1 MSLIIED
8 IRTSS
13 PLTGSGDQTSFLVDN
28 IGDVITVEIDV
39 RMETYMIPDST
50 DENGTGFFIFVD
62 PRPAQTGKVRDDRAI
77 FANRTLAFNENEWS
91 VGDTWELTGMTIPAN
106 NTTGTII
113 EISEDRRTI
122 ITDHNFTTA
131 EVLPLDAYLVNTT
144 KMTAITHRHGLI
156 GNTEPVNYN
165 SKVDG
170 SEQIAQIG
178 DLDNTNL
185 TYQDATLLG
194 NKSWQSGNSDITKII
209 QVKGNGIGA
218 GNPDLISGAVQAFT
232 IKHELI
238 VNPLMLSDEWQD
250 ILDGI
255 KPDILLNEASLRYVF
270 STDVA
275 PILKNPNQNT
285 NVVFDEF
292 TGNIG
297 WRNENFNGGPTNYSI
312 SNVEYSRVP
321 SGEILNALE
330 LTTNETKIT
339 FTVTNTE
346 DAPFSN
352 SNTQMIFGYN
362 FAPSE
367 ENQYRDDSA
376 AISQDMEYNFMF
388 DNVQSTLGAS
398 SGTPRY
404 FGGTQQVIKT
414 MTSTYVSDSEITV
427 DVRMK
432 LSVENQNRLAGLVD
446 RRYQI
451 YFSVCDH
458 TLLRK
463 DSDKVTLTLDN
474 NEYFLDL
481 SDPSMI
487 VTANSFMEHTG
498 SVIGVDNDSAIN
510 ARAED
515 DVCCI
520 TNFAIDKNGRESDV
534 IELRSITTQIIARKD
549 ANTFDV
555 LDEYTAVLNLT
566 SINDA
571 TYGGIPFVDIT
582 EDRGFATP
590 ADDLRKNVRIKR
602 RTDLDASG
610 FFSYEVRFPMVFRW
624 EYWEARAN
632 ANDEFFDTSQPNNG
646 LNHDWVR
653 INSFPDWDIYYRIV
667 INASKNGNVLT
678 FTDETIM
685 GLEDYLAGTEWD
697 TENIKTYI
705 NSTNDPILSS
715 GIYGISQVDNTR
727 AEAEMTY
734 LGVESFSPSD
744 LVAVIKIN
752 AFERGNF
759 KEQFT
764 LSTLYPPHPNTKWL
778 GISPSDMAVITNPS
792 GDIWRTSAIL
802 QAALLGE
809 ETNWRISHRL
819 YAPPFGDAKE
829 MEDDTIKNL
838 EDNSTKRLD

>member
-28 IGDVITVEIDV
+28 IGDVVTIEIDI
-39 RMETYMIPDST
+39 RTQTYLTPETTDSL
-50 DENGTGFFIFVD
+50 DFPQFFIQVNALTQF
-62 PRPAQTGKVRDDRAI
+62 TGELQD
-77 FANRTLAFNENEWS
+77 NRTIHTNRIGGWVDFN
-91 VGDTWELTGMTIPAN
+91 VGDTFVIVGMANPAN
-106 NTTGTII
+106 NLTGEIT
-113 EISEDRRTI
+113 EISEDGQTL
-122 ITDHNFTTA
+122 ITDQTFVFETMPLGAYIGVTTP
-131 EVLPLDAYLVNTT
+131 V
-144 KMTAITHRHGLI
+144 TAITHRHGLI
-156 GNTEPVNYN
+156 GNTEAVNYN

-194 NKSWQSGNSDITKII
+194 NKSWQSGNI
-209 QVKGNGIGA
+209 QIKGNGT
-218 GNPDLISGAVQAFT
+218 GNGNASLASGIVQAFT

-238 VNPLMLSDEWQD
+238 VNPLMLADEWQD
-250 ILDGI
+250 ILDGL
-255 KPDILLNEASLRYVF
+255 KPDILKDEASLRYVF

-275 PILKNPNQNT
+275 PILKNPNQTT
-285 NVVFDEF
+285 NVVFSEF

-458 TLLRK
+458 SLPRK

>member
-28 IGDVITVEIDV
+28 IGDVTTIEIDI
-39 RMETYMIPDST
+39 RTQTYLTPETTDSL
-50 DENGTGFFIFVD
+50 DFPQFFIQVNALTQF
-62 PRPAQTGKVRDDRAI
+62 TGELQD
-77 FANRTLAFNENEWS
+77 NRTIHTNRIGGWVDFN
-91 VGDTWELTGMTIPAN
+91 VGDTFVIVGMANPAN
-106 NTTGTII
+106 NLTGEIT
-113 EISEDRRTI
+113 EISEDGQTL
-122 ITDHNFTTA
+122 ITDQTFVFETMPLGAYIGVTTP
-131 EVLPLDAYLVNTT
+131 V
-144 KMTAITHRHGLI
+144 TAITHRHGLI
-156 GNTEPVNYN
+156 GNTEAVNYN

-194 NKSWQSGNSDITKII
+194 NKSWQSGNI
-209 QVKGNGIGA
+209 QIKGNGT
-218 GNPDLISGAVQAFT
+218 GNGNASLASGIVQAFT

-238 VNPLMLSDEWQD
+238 VNPLMLADEWQD
-250 ILDGI
+250 ILDGL
-255 KPDILLNEASLRYVF
+255 KPDILKDEASLRYVF

-275 PILKNPNQNT
+275 PILKNPNQTT
-285 NVVFDEF
+285 NVVFSEF

-458 TLLRK
+458 TLPRK

>member
-28 IGDVITVEIDV
+28 IGDVTTIEIDI
-39 RMETYMIPDST
+39 RTQTYLTPETTDSL
-50 DENGTGFFIFVD
+50 DFPQFFIQVNALTQF
-62 PRPAQTGKVRDDRAI
+62 TGELQD
-77 FANRTLAFNENEWS
+77 NRTIHTNRIGGWVDFN
-91 VGDTWELTGMTIPAN
+91 VGDTFVIVGMANPAN
-106 NTTGTII
+106 NLTGEIT
-113 EISEDRRTI
+113 EISEDGQTL
-122 ITDHNFTTA
+122 ITDQTFVFETMPLGAYIGVTTP
-131 EVLPLDAYLVNTT
+131 V
-144 KMTAITHRHGLI
+144 TAITHRHGLI
-156 GNTEPVNYN
+156 GNTEAVNYN

-194 NKSWQSGNSDITKII
+194 NKSWQSGNI
-209 QVKGNGIGA
+209 QIKGNGT
-218 GNPDLISGAVQAFT
+218 GNGNASLASGIVQAFT

-238 VNPLMLSDEWQD
+238 VNPLMLADEWQD
-250 ILDGI
+250 ILDGL
-255 KPDILLNEASLRYVF
+255 KPDILKDEASLRYVF

-275 PILKNPNQNT
+275 PILKNPNQTT
-285 NVVFDEF
+285 NVVFSEF

-458 TLLRK
+458 SLPRK

>member
-28 IGDVITVEIDV
+28 IGDVVTIEIDI
-39 RMETYMIPDST
+39 RTQTYLTPETTDSL
-50 DENGTGFFIFVD
+50 DFPQFFIQVNALTQF
-62 PRPAQTGKVRDDRAI
+62 TGELQD
-77 FANRTLAFNENEWS
+77 NRTIHTNRIGGWVDFN
-91 VGDTWELTGMTIPAN
+91 VGDTFVIVGMANPAN
-106 NTTGTII
+106 NLTGEIT
-113 EISEDRRTI
+113 EISEDGQTL
-122 ITDHNFTTA
+122 ITDQTFVFETMPLGAYIGVTTP
-131 EVLPLDAYLVNTT
+131 V
-144 KMTAITHRHGLI
+144 TAITHRHGLI
-156 GNTEPVNYN
+156 GNTEAVNYN

-194 NKSWQSGNSDITKII
+194 NKSWQSGNI
-209 QVKGNGIGA
+209 QIKGNGT
-218 GNPDLISGAVQAFT
+218 GNGNASLASGIVQAFT

-238 VNPLMLSDEWQD
+238 VNPLMLADEWQD
-250 ILDGI
+250 ILDGL
-255 KPDILLNEASLRYVF
+255 KPDILKDEASLRYVF

-275 PILKNPNQNT
+275 PILKNPNQTT
-285 NVVFDEF
+285 NVVFSEF

-458 TLLRK
+458 TLPRK

>member
-1 MSLIIED
+1 MSLKIED
-8 IRTSS
+8 IRISS

-28 IGDVITVEIDV
+28 LSDVITIEIDV
-39 RMETYMIPDST
+39 RFEEVMVTQSLSDNTLPQYFIQTRPSSIY
-50 DENGTGFFIFVD
+50 TGQAV
-62 PRPAQTGKVRDDRAI
+62 DDRAI
-77 FANRTLAFNENEWS
+77 YTNNIEGFAIGEYH
-91 VGDTWELTGMTIPAN
+91 VGDFYVIQGMGTGN
-106 NTTGTII
+106 DGVGQII
-113 EISEDRRTI
+113 EISEDRQTI
-122 ITDHNFTTA
+122 ITSRTYTTQTF
-131 EVLPLDAYLVNTT
+131 PLEAYIAITT
-144 KMTAITHRHGLI
+144 GITAITLKHGLI
-156 GNTEPVNYN
+156 GNTEALNYN

-170 SEQIAQIG
+170 SEQVAQVG
-178 DLDNTNL
+178 GLLYSNTS
-185 TYQDATLLG
+185 YQDATLLG
-194 NKSWQSGNSDITKII
+194 NKSWQSGSV
-209 QVKGNGIGA
+209 QVKGNNAGD
-218 GNPDLISGAVQAFT
+218 GNPIYPAGVVQAFT
-232 IKHELI
+232 IKHELLT
-238 VNPLMLSDEWQD
+238 NPLMLADDWQD

-255 KPDILLNEASLRYVF
+255 KPAILLDQASLRYVF
-270 STDVA
+270 SVDAA
-275 PILKNPNQNT
+275 PVLKNPNQTT
-285 NVVFDEF
+285 NIVFSEF
-292 TGNIG
+292 TGNVG

-330 LTTNETKIT
+330 LTTNETNIT

-346 DAPFSN
+346 DSPFSN

-362 FAPSE
+362 FAPSDQS
-367 ENQYRDDSA
+367 QYRDDLA
-376 AISQDMEYNFMF
+376 AISEDMEFNYMF

-458 TLLRK
+458 TLPRK

-802 QAALLGE
+802 QALLLGD